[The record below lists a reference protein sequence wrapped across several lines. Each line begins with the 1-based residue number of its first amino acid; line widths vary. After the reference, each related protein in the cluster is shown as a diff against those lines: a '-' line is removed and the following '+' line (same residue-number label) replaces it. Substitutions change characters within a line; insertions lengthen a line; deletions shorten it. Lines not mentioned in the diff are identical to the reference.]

1 MHVRMRGSNVSGSTL
16 RNTPPSSV
24 EPPVTTTAAAGRD
37 SSLLVNRGH
46 GVVGDAARHV
56 YCAAGMDRTSVTP
69 LASAVA
75 PPFPWSSKS
84 YVTSHGTHADVAARD
99 ASAAVSTGSI
109 VQDSDVVLGTTPDT
123 HRRSRYMAS
132 PSQHPGDSSLVFA
145 MSEDSELK
153 VLASGVSPSAA
164 LPHATCSSSSNA
176 IHPPLPHSSQCTVS
190 HSRATRTHVAMAGNI
205 GEGDCGVYAVNR
217 RGSQHNRHGIAG
229 TTLAEYN
236 AVADMGHLMPHTPS
250 VRRQSDVDVVVPG
263 GPHEAV
269 IRKPSVQLSHQQLG
283 GSIRGAAATTTG
295 VPSSAGAAAA
305 LVYRT
310 SPHEVRT
317 PPALQ
322 VFTGVAPGVH
332 KVRGATAATTGPAL
346 AAAPAGLLH
355 TCAGA
360 RWPQRQMPSV
370 SMYSAGGG
378 GGAAFAHG
386 ASRTSSSTAALHAP
400 GGNDQ
405 LGQQQQQPAHLLQQQ
420 PPSAGVS
427 NAADARSQHSGTPPP
442 PPASQPLDK
451 NFTEAQRLAVLEE
464 VQQELYL
471 NYTAVP
477 VPSNM
482 INAGDTD
489 ERRRRLDQRR
499 KQIIYGKETEGYLK
513 YTSMISRPCDREY
526 HNPLHAI
533 TPRPEYDCSKRQFDR
548 VLNAWRRQLHQWDDY
563 DADNIDERFLPLG
576 KASLL
581 DLGLCHPPAN
591 HTPTTATAAAAA
603 AAPGATASPPG
614 KPPQASPAGVMH
626 SIANVAAMANGV
638 HGDDGAMQCHSR
650 SPVFTE
656 NSPTSGLYSSSSLSM
671 HISSGRAA
679 SMATACTPS
688 RPQLS
693 EGADGPKV
701 DESFFF
707 HMNSGNSR
715 IASPFHPTY
724 SGTGHM
730 GYGGGNGRSSANS
743 HYQQLI
749 MRNSAAYAHNNAN
762 GGTPGSSCANY
773 TGLTPAHRPASRGGM
788 PHHIT
793 AIFGSEYEL
802 MTPSGLASP
811 AGMPHN
817 PRNGSS
823 PYPLGEPWMPNRRS
837 PTCVVGA
844 THGFACHHPST
855 ATLSGVTASNGS
867 GTTMMVGGGR
877 GESPPHTTEM
887 ALIPSTSLSN
897 GSGFAQS
904 PYSYHVHSPVQPQ
917 GAPPQA
923 TNTYATPLTRPQ
935 SRPSLSGYTNA
946 VPAAAAIHH
955 QQHQSNSSSGARVGP
970 SQQQQQRVAIA
981 TGTAAAASRSARG
994 SGVSGLST
1002 N

>member
-1 MHVRMRGSNVSGSTL
+1 MHVRMRGSNVSGSAR
-16 RNTPPSSV
+16 RNTPSSSV
-24 EPPVTTTAAAGRD
+24 EPPATAAAAAGWD
-37 SSLLVNRGH
+37 SSVLVNRGH
-46 GVVGDAARHV
+46 GVVGDAARQI
-56 YCAAGMDRTSVTP
+56 YCAAGMDRISVTP
-69 LASAVA
+69 LASAAA

-84 YVTSHGTHADVAARD
+84 YVTSHGTHADAAARD
-99 ASAAVSTGSI
+99 TNAAVLAGSTI
-109 VQDSDVVLGTTPDT
+109 QDSDVMLGTTPDT
-123 HRRSRYMAS
+123 HRRSRHMAS

-164 LPHATCSSSSNA
+164 LPPATCTSSSNA
-176 IHPPLPHSSQCTVS
+176 IHPPLPHSSQCTVG
-190 HSRATRTHVAMAGNI
+190 HSRTTRTHVPMAGNI
-205 GEGDCGVYAVNR
+205 GEGDCSVYAVNR
-217 RGSQHNRHGIAG
+217 RGSQHNRHGFAG
-229 TTLAEYN
+229 AALAEYN

-263 GPHEAV
+263 GPHEAP
-269 IRKPSVQLSHQQLG
+269 IQKPSVQLSHHQLG
-283 GSIRGAAATTTG
+283 GSIRGAAATMAG
-295 VPSSAGAAAA
+295 MPSSAGAAAA
-305 LVYRT
+305 PVYRT

-332 KVRGATAATTGPAL
+332 KVRGTTAATTAPA
-346 AAAPAGLLH
+346 ATAAPAPPLH
-355 TCAGA
+355 SGAGV

-370 SMYSAGGG
+370 SLYSAGGG
-378 GGAAFAHG
+378 GGAAFVHG
-386 ASRTSSSTAALHAP
+386 ASRTSSSTAALHATA
-400 GGNDQ
+400 GSDQ
-405 LGQQQQQPAHLLQQQ
+405 LVQQQPAQLLQQQ

-427 NAADARSQHSGTPPP
+427 NAADARSQHSGTPP

-477 VPSNM
+477 VPDNM
-482 INAGDTD
+482 INSGDTE

-499 KQIIYGKETEGYLK
+499 KQIVYGKETEGYLK

-563 DADNIDERFLPLG
+563 DADNIDERFFPLG

-603 AAPGATASPPG
+603 APGATAPPPG
-614 KPPQASPAGVMH
+614 KPPQAPPAGVMH

-656 NSPTSGLYSSSSLSM
+656 NSPTSGLYSSASLSM

-730 GYGGGNGRSSANS
+730 GHGGGNGRSSANS

-749 MRNSAAYAHNNAN
+749 MRNSAAHVHNNAN

-793 AIFGSEYEL
+793 SIFGSEYEL

-844 THGFACHHPST
+844 THGFGCHHPST
-855 ATLSGVTASNGS
+855 AALSGVTASNGS
-867 GTTMMVGGGR
+867 GTAMMVGGGR

-904 PYSYHVHSPVQPQ
+904 PYSYRVHSPVQPQ
-917 GAPPQA
+917 SALPQA
-923 TNTYATPLTRPQ
+923 TSTYATPLTRQQ

-946 VPAAAAIHH
+946 VPAAAGIHH

-970 SQQQQQRVAIA
+970 PQQQQQRVAIA

-994 SGVSGLST
+994 SGVSGLPTS
-1002 N
+1002 

>member
-1 MHVRMRGSNVSGSTL
+1 MHVRARGTNVSGNAR
-16 RNTPPSSV
+16 RNIPSSSV
-24 EPPVTTTAAAGRD
+24 EPPVVATAAADRD
-37 SSLLVNRGH
+37 SSLLANRGH
-46 GVVGDAARHV
+46 GVVGDAAHHM
-56 YCAAGMDRTSVTP
+56 YCAAGMDRTSVAP
-69 LASAVA
+69 VASAAV
-75 PPFPWSSKS
+75 PPFPWTSKS
-84 YVTSHGTHADVAARD
+84 YSTRHSIHADAAARD
-99 ASAAVSTGSI
+99 TNAAVSAGPI
-109 VQDSDVVLGTTPDT
+109 LRDSDVMLGTTPDT
-123 HRRSRYMAS
+123 HRRFNHMAS

-153 VLASGVSPSAA
+153 VLASGVNPSAA
-164 LPHATCSSSSNA
+164 LPPAACTSSSNA
-176 IHPPLPHSSQCTVS
+176 IHPPLPYSSQCTVT
-190 HSRATRTHVAMAGNI
+190 HSRTTRIHVPVTSDN
-205 GEGDCGVYAVNR
+205 GEGDCGVYAVSR
-217 RGSQHNRHGIAG
+217 RSSQQSRHGISG
-229 TTLAEYN
+229 PTLAEYN

-250 VRRQSDVDVVVPG
+250 VRRQGDADAVVSG
-263 GPHEAV
+263 SLHEAV
-269 IRKPSVQLSHQQLG
+269 FRKPSVQLSHQQLG
-283 GSIRGAAATTTG
+283 GNLRGAATTSAG
-295 VPSSAGAAAA
+295 VPSNAGAGAAT
-305 LVYRT
+305 VYRT

-317 PPALQ
+317 PPALR
-322 VFTGVAPGVH
+322 VFTGVAPGIH
-332 KVRGATAATTGPAL
+332 NVRGTTTATTAPAA
-346 AAAPAGLLH
+346 AAAPGAPLH
-355 TCAGA
+355 TCVGA
-360 RWPQRQMPSV
+360 RWPKRQMPSV
-370 SMYSAGGG
+370 SLYSVGASGS
-378 GGAAFAHG
+378 AAFAHG
-386 ASRTSSSTAALHAP
+386 ASLTSASAAALHTAA
-400 GGNDQ
+400 GNDQ
-405 LGQQQQQPAHLLQQQ
+405 LMQQQPAQLLQQQ

-427 NAADARSQHSGTPPP
+427 NAADAHSQHSGTPPP
-442 PPASQPLDK
+442 AISQPLDK

-477 VPSNM
+477 VPNNM
-482 INAGDTD
+482 INAGDTE

-513 YTSMISRPCDREY
+513 YTSMIPRPCDREY

-563 DADNIDERFLPLG
+563 DVNNLNERFLPLG

-581 DLGLCHPPAN
+581 DLGLCYPSAN
-591 HTPTTATAAAAA
+591 HTPMTTTVTSAAAAA
-603 AAPGATASPPG
+603 SATAPPPG
-614 KPPQASPAGVMH
+614 KPPQAPPAGVMH

-638 HGDDGAMQCHSR
+638 HRDDGAMQCHSR

-656 NSPTSGLYSSSSLSM
+656 NSPTSGLYSSASLSM
-671 HISSGRAA
+671 HINSGRAA

-715 IASPFHPTY
+715 IASPFHATY
-724 SGTGHM
+724 SGTGHV
-730 GYGGGNGRSSANS
+730 GHGGGNGRSSANS

-749 MRNSAAYAHNNAN
+749 MRNSAAYAHSNAN
-762 GGTPGSSCANY
+762 GGTPGSSCANC

-837 PTCVVGA
+837 PTCAGGTA
-844 THGFACHHPST
+844 HTFGGHHPSP

-867 GTTMMVGGGR
+867 CTTMTVGGVR

-887 ALIPSTSLSN
+887 ALIPSTSLSH

-904 PYSYHVHSPVQPQ
+904 PYSYRVHSPVQSQ
-917 GAPPQA
+917 GVPLQA
-923 TNTYATPLTRPQ
+923 NNTYATPLTRQQ
-935 SRPSLSGYTNA
+935 SRPSLSGSTNA
-946 VPAAAAIHH
+946 VSASFGIHH
-955 QQHQSNSSSGARVGP
+955 QQHQSNSPTGTRVGP
-970 SQQQQQRVAIA
+970 SPQQQQRVAIA
-981 TGTAAAASRSARG
+981 TGTAPAAVPCSARG
-994 SGVSGLST
+994 SGVSGLPT
-1002 N
+1002 A

>member
-1 MHVRMRGSNVSGSTL
+1 MHVRMRGSNVSGSA
-16 RNTPPSSV
+16 RRSTPSSSV
-24 EPPVTTTAAAGRD
+24 EPPATAAAAAGRD
-37 SSLLVNRGH
+37 SSVLVNRGH
-46 GVVGDAARHV
+46 GVVGDAARHI
-56 YCAAGMDRTSVTP
+56 YCAAGMDRINATP
-69 LASAVA
+69 LASAAA

-84 YVTSHGTHADVAARD
+84 FVTSHGAHADAAARD
-99 ASAAVSTGSI
+99 ANAAVSTGSI
-109 VQDSDVVLGTTPDT
+109 LQDSDVVLGTTPDT
-123 HRRSRYMAS
+123 HRRSRHMAS

-153 VLASGVSPSAA
+153 VLASGVSPSTA
-164 LPHATCSSSSNA
+164 LPPATCTSSSNA
-176 IHPPLPHSSQCTVS
+176 IHPPLPHSSQCTVG
-190 HSRATRTHVAMAGNI
+190 HSRTARTQVPMAGNI

-217 RGSQHNRHGIAG
+217 RGNQHNRHGIAG
-229 TTLAEYN
+229 ATLADYN

-263 GPHEAV
+263 GLHEAA
-269 IRKPSVQLSHQQLG
+269 IRKPFVQLSHQQLG
-283 GSIRGAAATTTG
+283 GSIRGAAATTAG
-295 VPSSAGAAAA
+295 VPSSAGSAAAPA
-305 LVYRT
+305 YRT

-332 KVRGATAATTGPAL
+332 KVRGTTAATTAPA
-346 AAAPAGLLH
+346 ATAAPTPLH
-355 TCAGA
+355 TGAGA

-370 SMYSAGGG
+370 SLYSAGGG
-378 GGAAFAHG
+378 GAVFVHG
-386 ASRTSSSTAALHAP
+386 ASRTSSSTAALHATA
-400 GGNDQ
+400 GSDQ
-405 LGQQQQQPAHLLQQQ
+405 LVQQQPAQLLQQQ

-427 NAADARSQHSGTPPP
+427 NAADARSQHSGTPP

-477 VPSNM
+477 VPANM

-499 KQIIYGKETEGYLK
+499 KQIVYGKETEGYLK
-513 YTSMISRPCDREY
+513 YTSMIPRPCDREY

-563 DADNIDERFLPLG
+563 DVDNIDERFFPLG

-581 DLGLCHPPAN
+581 DLGLCHPLAN
-591 HTPTTATAAAAA
+591 HTPTTAAAAA
-603 AAPGATASPPG
+603 AAPGATAPPPG
-614 KPPQASPAGVMH
+614 KPPQAPPAGVMH
-626 SIANVAAMANGV
+626 SIANVAAMANSV

-656 NSPTSGLYSSSSLSM
+656 NSPTSGLYSSASLSM

-679 SMATACTPS
+679 SMAAACTPS

-730 GYGGGNGRSSANS
+730 AHGGGNGRSSANS

-749 MRNSAAYAHNNAN
+749 MRNSAAYAHNSAN
-762 GGTPGSSCANY
+762 SGTPGSSCTNY

-837 PTCVVGA
+837 PTCVVGT
-844 THGFACHHPST
+844 THSFGCHHPS
-855 ATLSGVTASNGS
+855 AAALSGVTASNGS
-867 GTTMMVGGGR
+867 GTAMMVGGGR

-904 PYSYHVHSPVQPQ
+904 PYSYRVHSPIQPQ
-917 GAPPQA
+917 GAPPQT
-923 TNTYATPLTRPQ
+923 TNTYVTPLTRQQ

-946 VPAAAAIHH
+946 VSAAAGIHH
-955 QQHQSNSSSGARVGP
+955 QQHQSNSSSSARVGP
-970 SQQQQQRVAIA
+970 PQQQQPRVAIA
-981 TGTAAAASRSARG
+981 TGTAAAAASRSARG
-994 SGVSGLST
+994 SSVSGLPTS
-1002 N
+1002 